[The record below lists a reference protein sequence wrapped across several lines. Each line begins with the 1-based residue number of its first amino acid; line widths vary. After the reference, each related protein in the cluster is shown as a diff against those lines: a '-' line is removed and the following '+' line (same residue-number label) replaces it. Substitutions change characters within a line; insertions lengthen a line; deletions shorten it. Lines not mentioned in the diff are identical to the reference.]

1 MKVTNERE
9 LKQIGLNHLSDIGFK
24 DFMKIFKKFTREPYS
39 SLVNDTTSPS
49 DNSLRLRKNLLG

>member
-24 DFMKIFKKFTREPYS
+24 DFMNIFKKFTREPYS
-39 SLVNDTTSPS
+39 SLVNDRTLPS